1 MSLNLNEY
9 QFKTSRYS
17 YRPTHMNPTMTTS
30 QKPPIDKQKLERKGY
45 RHTTKTNKQTNKQ
58 KNHQTRKEQKKR
70 KENYKNNQKTS
81 NKLAISSYL
90 SELNAPIKRHRVADY
105 IKK

>member
-1 MSLNLNEY
+1 MWERRVKKYRSFRMSLNLNEY

-45 RHTTKTNKQTNKQ
+45 RHTTKTNKQTNKKIIKPE
-58 KNHQTRKEQKKR
+58 KNRKKEKRTTKTTRKQVT
-70 KENYKNNQKTS
+70 NWQ
-81 NKLAISSYL
+81 
-90 SELNAPIKRHRVADY
+90 
-105 IKK
+105 